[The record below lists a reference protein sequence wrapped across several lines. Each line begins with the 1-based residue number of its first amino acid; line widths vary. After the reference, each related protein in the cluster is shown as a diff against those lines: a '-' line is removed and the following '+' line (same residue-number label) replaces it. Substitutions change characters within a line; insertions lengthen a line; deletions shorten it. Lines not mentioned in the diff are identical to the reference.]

1 MKRQLEDELDLD
13 KQFDIV
19 PPART
24 KHASLGFNPP
34 PAAPGLAAPAAGAAA
49 AASADTGAAADE
61 EKDDT
66 YSPAH
71 DADSPGIGVADEVP
85 VEESRDAS
93 ADASAEVKPAQRAGK
108 ITADNIDKK
117 EPV

>member
-1 MKRQLEDELDLD
+1 MKRQLEDELNIE
-13 KQFDIV
+13 KHFDIV

-34 PAAPGLAAPAAGAAA
+34 PAAPGLAVPADAE
-49 AASADTGAAADE
+49 SV

-71 DADSPGIGVADEVP
+71 DAEGPGTGVDE
-85 VEESRDAS
+85 AS
-93 ADASAEVKPAQRAGK
+93 AAPQSEPAAADDA
-108 ITADNIDKK
+108 NKK
-117 EPV
+117 EPK